1 MRIPQTSFQ
10 TKWHNALLLVHYYQF
25 QNPWDYLMALS
36 QGDPFGNAVPVW
48 LNNPYTEEP
57 TEEQRR
63 ITLWLHEHLG
73 HITGSFPVAKLPGL
87 LDRFEKFGH
96 LPEGH
101 ENTK

>member
-63 ITLWLHEHLG
+63 IAAFWLHEHLG
-73 HITGSFPVAKLPGL
+73 QPSLGVFPWQKIAGVVS
-87 LDRFEKFGH
+87 
-96 LPEGH
+96 
-101 ENTK
+101 

>member
-1 MRIPQTSFQ
+1 MRIPQISFQ
-10 TKWHNALLLVHYYQF
+10 TKRYNALVHYYQF

-63 ITLWLHEHLG
+63 IALWLHEHLG
-73 HITGSFPVAKLPGL
+73 HLTGGFPVAKLPGL
-87 LDRFEKFGH
+87 LDRFEKFGCEYG
-96 LPEGH
+96 L
-101 ENTK
+101 

>member
-1 MRIPQTSFQ
+1 MTII
-10 TKWHNALLLVHYYQF
+10 ALFALVCAYS
-25 QNPWDYLMALS
+25 WIYLMALS

-57 TEEQRR
+57 TEKQRR
-63 ITLWLHEHLG
+63 ITLWLHEYLG
-73 HITGSFPVAKLPGL
+73 HITGVFPVAKLPGL